1 MDGTL
6 HRGRRLVRKLEK
18 HRKCRPPPTAARS
31 SSACARTAWGSSA
44 IRLIEHERVN
54 LLREQQHHRAL
65 NATDPSITCRWTS
78 SEEDALASAF
88 PFDTYVFKAMTVER
102 PTAALQA
109 RLLHANYLY
118 VKETGA
124 WDQLWVHQSMS
135 GETSARLGV
144 TPRRE
149 VVGCHRRALSI
160 LRRRWAGARTTMGYG
175 Q

>member
-1 MDGTL
+1 
-6 HRGRRLVRKLEK
+6 
-18 HRKCRPPPTAARS
+18 
-31 SSACARTAWGSSA
+31 
-44 IRLIEHERVN
+44 
-54 LLREQQHHRAL
+54 
-65 NATDPSITCRWTS
+65 
-78 SEEDALASAF
+78 
-88 PFDTYVFKAMTVER
+88 MTVER

-149 VVGCHRRALSI
+149 VVKVPPPRVEYPAE
-160 LRRRWAGARTTMGYG
+160 TMGWGSYDYGYG